1 MAPSLIPATRSEALN
16 ALEEFASGPV
26 LRYAR
31 LRNHI
36 AEGHSHVS
44 RLSAAIS
51 HRLVSEAEVLRA
63 VLKNHKPA
71 SVEKFLQEVC
81 WRSYWKGWLES
92 RPAVWRDFADAP
104 PSDDPLAET
113 LREGKSGC
121 AAMDA
126 FARELVGT
134 GYMHN
139 HARMWWASF
148 WTHRAG
154 LPWREG
160 ARFFLDHLLDADAAS
175 NTLSWRWVAGLQT
188 AGKTYLVR
196 RSNLETYWPDVPTEG
211 LDQLE
216 GEPHIRIP
224 PDSADRSRREIEN
237 LPESPGEG
245 EAGLLIHEEDFSPEC
260 EAFRDFRPKA
270 AFLWKTPPRS
280 RVRAEWLQ
288 CASEDVRA
296 RAESHFQIA
305 VPTADSLA
313 ALTDWVEAHGL
324 RRVVMAAPCVGPV
337 DDSLKSFRNWCGERD
352 ISIVRLRRRWDSK
365 AFPFSKAGFFPF
377 WNSLRPHLA
386 DLCK

>member
-1 MAPSLIPATRSEALN
+1 MAPSLIPATRSEALD

-71 SVEKFLQEVC
+71 AVEKFLQEVC

-92 RPAVWRDFADAP
+92 RPGVWRDFSDAP
-104 PSDDPLAET
+104 PSVDRLADR
-113 LREGKSGC
+113 LCEGESGC

-126 FARELVGT
+126 FARELVQT

-154 LPWREG
+154 LTWREG
-160 ARFFLDHLLDADAAS
+160 ARFYLDHLLDADAAS

-188 AGKTYLVR
+188 VGKTYLVR
-196 RSNLETYWPDVPTEG
+196 RSNLENYWPDAPTEG

-224 PDSADRSRREIEN
+224 PDSADRSRREIAD

-245 EAGLLIHEEDFSPEC
+245 DAGLLIHEEDFSPEC

-280 RVRAEWLQ
+280 RVRAEWLHR
-288 CASEDVRA
+288 ASEDVRA

-305 VPTADSLA
+305 VPTGDSLS
-313 ALTDWVEAHGL
+313 ALTDWVEARDL
-324 RRVVMAAPCVGPV
+324 RRIVMAAPCVGAV
-337 DDSLKSFRNWCGERD
+337 DDSLKSFQNWCGERD
-352 ISIVRLRRRWDSK
+352 ISIVCIRRRWDSK
-365 AFPFSKAGFFPF
+365 VFPFSKAGFFPF